1 MVLAVVILENLCI
14 FLKALE
20 SLETEVPEFEK
31 SIELLDKLESIGARI
46 KLEGVLVLLPKF
58 FF

>member
-1 MVLAVVILENLCI
+1 VLFVVILENLCI

-20 SLETEVPEFEK
+20 SLETELPEFEK
-31 SIELLDKLESIGARI
+31 SIELLDKLESIGIKI
-46 KLEGVLVLLPKF
+46 KLKGVFVLFPRF